1 MTIPSAASSSS
12 DDSSQ
17 ASGAIEH
24 SRRAAS
30 VPDAVRRAQAGDARA
45 FETIY
50 RENSPRVFALCLRL
64 CGGSRDDATE
74 LMQDVFI
81 RAWRG
86 LRNFRGDSAFS
97 SWLHRLTVN
106 AMLER
111 ARSDKRRAA
120 RVLFMEDPAPD
131 TAIAA
136 GSDTDA
142 NIDLENAIASL
153 PEGARIAFVL
163 HEIEGYQHAEI
174 ADQLEIAEGT
184 VKAQLHRARKLLIK
198 ALNR

>member
-1 MTIPSAASSSS
+1 ML
-12 DDSSQ
+12 
-17 ASGAIEH
+17 
-24 SRRAAS
+24 
-30 VPDAVRRAQAGDARA
+30 PDVITRAQAGDGAA
-45 FETIY
+45 FEIIY
-50 RENSPRVFALCLRL
+50 REHSPKVYALCLRL
-64 CGGSRDDATE
+64 SGGSQDGATE

-86 LRNFRGDSAFS
+86 LKNFRGESAFS

-111 ARSDKRRAA
+111 ARSEKRRTA
-120 RVLFMEDPAPD
+120 RVLFMEDPAQDVAMIADEPGAQMD
-131 TAIAA
+131 IESAIAA
-136 GSDTDA
+136 
-142 NIDLENAIASL
+142 L

-163 HEIEGYQHAEI
+163 HEIEGYHHSEI
-174 ADQLEIAEGT
+174 AEQLGVAEGT

>member
-1 MTIPSAASSSS
+1 MTIPSASNPEPLRLVARP
-12 DDSSQ
+12 
-17 ASGAIEH
+17 GML
-24 SRRAAS
+24 
-30 VPDAVRRAQAGDARA
+30 PDVITRAQAGDGAA

-50 RENSPRVFALCLRL
+50 REHSPKVYALCLRL
-64 CGGSRDDATE
+64 SGGSQEDATE

-86 LRNFRGDSAFS
+86 LKNFRGESAFS

-111 ARSDKRRAA
+111 ARSEKRRTA
-120 RVLFMEDPAPD
+120 RVLFMEDPAQDVAMRSDEPGAQMD
-131 TAIAA
+131 IESAIAA
-136 GSDTDA
+136 
-142 NIDLENAIASL
+142 L

-163 HEIEGYQHAEI
+163 HEIEGYHHSEI
-174 ADQLEIAEGT
+174 AEQLGVAEGT